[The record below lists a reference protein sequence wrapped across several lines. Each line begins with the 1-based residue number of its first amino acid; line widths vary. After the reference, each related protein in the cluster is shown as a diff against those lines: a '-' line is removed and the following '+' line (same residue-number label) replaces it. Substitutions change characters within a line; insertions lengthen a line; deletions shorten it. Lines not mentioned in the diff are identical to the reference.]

1 VSGKKW
7 WLCLSLILF
16 WDCAFFSNVLAQSQP
31 QTLPASFFSK
41 NRQLLLNRLP
51 SATLAIFFAGDVRH
65 KHVDLNYPYRQERS
79 FYYLTGINEPK
90 AILVLAKPALKIQ
103 GKLCS
108 EVLFLLPPDSLKARW
123 SGTGLT
129 PKTAKEILG
138 FQESLHDSLFGSTV
152 LNALEIPETNYN
164 KVALYQPKLAFK
176 YPNMISQVQKEFE
189 HYCFKENHK
198 VISSAE
204 WVSEL
209 RAIKRPAELQ
219 SIRIA
224 VERSIQG
231 MIAAIKTCV
240 PGVYE
245 YDLAHEALYT
255 FTKKYG
261 LKPAYPP
268 MAGSG
273 PNALIL
279 HYWQLNRIIHPNE
292 LVLLDLGAECNGYA
306 ADLSRTL
313 PSSGSFTPAQKLI
326 YNMVLKAQNKA
337 IAGCKV
343 GAKLT
348 DVHQAAQKSLSK
360 SLLKAGIISNKNE
373 VSRYMWHYSCHHI
386 GLDVH
391 DPYINT
397 LSENMVLAIEPGLY
411 IPKNSP
417 CSPEFWEIGV
427 RIEDM
432 VRITKEEP
440 EVLSKGPPKT
450 IHELEKFMLLNE
462 KPAIY

>member
-129 PKTAKEILG
+129 PKAAKETLG
-138 FQESLHDSLFGSTV
+138 FQESLHDSLFRSTV

-176 YPNMISQVQKEFE
+176 YPNMISRAQKEFE
-189 HYCFKENHK
+189 HYCLKENHK

-209 RAIKRPAELQ
+209 RAIK
-219 SIRIA
+219 
-224 VERSIQG
+224 
-231 MIAAIKTCV
+231 TCV

-245 YDLAHEALYT
+245 YDLAREALYT
-255 FTKKYG
+255 FSKKYG